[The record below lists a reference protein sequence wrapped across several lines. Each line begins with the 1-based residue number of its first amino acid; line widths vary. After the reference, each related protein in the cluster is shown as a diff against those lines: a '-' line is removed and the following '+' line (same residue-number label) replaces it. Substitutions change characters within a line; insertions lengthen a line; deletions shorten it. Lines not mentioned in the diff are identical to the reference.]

1 MAFAPTSLA
10 FYGLVLLWVG
20 GELWLDWRKR
30 AGPGAQRRDRGSLRL
45 LSIVIYLSV
54 AVAVWLSFRGLLRFS
69 AALSAPLFW
78 LGIALMAAGLAFRWW
93 AIRVLDR
100 FFTVDV
106 AVHDDHRLVRSGPY
120 RWLRHPSYTGA
131 LTTFFGF
138 GLALGNWASLIA
150 IMVPVTLAF
159 LRRIRVEDQALR
171 EAFPMDYDRYSR
183 ETKRLL
189 PFFW

>member
-1 MAFAPTSLA
+1 MAVAPAPLA

-30 AGPGAQRRDRGSLRL
+30 AGPGAQRRDHGSLRL
-45 LSIVIYLSV
+45 LSVVIYLSI
-54 AVAVWLSFRGLLRFS
+54 AVAVWLSFRGWLRFP
-69 AALSAPLFW
+69 ATLSAPLFW
-78 LGIALMAAGLAFRWW
+78 LGIALMAVGLAFRWW
-93 AIRVLDR
+93 AIHVLDR

-131 LTTFFGF
+131 LATFFGF

-150 IMVPVTLAF
+150 VMAPVTLAF
-159 LRRIRVEDQALR
+159 LRRIRVEEQALR

-189 PFFW
+189 PFLW

>member
-1 MAFAPTSLA
+1 MAFAPAPLA

-45 LSIVIYLSV
+45 LSIVIYLSI
-54 AVAVWLSFRGLLRFS
+54 AVAVWLSFRGWLRFS

-138 GLALGNWASLIA
+138 ALALGNWASLIVVMA
-150 IMVPVTLAF
+150 PVVLAF
-159 LRRIRVEDQALR
+159 LRRIRVEEQALR